1 MNDELDILH
10 VVEACGGGV
19 RRHLKLIMPELTRR
33 GIRCGVFAFGARYD
47 RDFPSDL
54 AHFEQ
59 VDGCKVW
66 SFPSESNGVMSLWR
80 AVRQLR
86 GVLREVR
93 PQAMHLHSSV
103 AGFVGRLAC
112 KALPGVKVVYSP
124 HAFAVH
130 PSLPLWVR
138 MSIRMIEQWGA
149 HRTNAYV
156 FVGRS
161 EISDANLL
169 CLPPEKFHLIE
180 NGLPDD
186 YRQTLLGRDEARA
199 RLGLAADETW
209 AVVPCRLTRQKGLQ
223 QVLAALERCHG
234 EKGGHLQ
241 VMFCGDGPLKS
252 ELEALAARLGVADRV
267 RFEGFVPDLSSLLM
281 AFDMAILPSLYE
293 GLSYVLLECLTA
305 GIPLVVSN
313 ILANVPR
320 PDLRN
325 CLQTFEVGDIDT
337 LAGSLEKTAEEPE
350 WARER
355 AAFGVEFMK
364 TDFRLSNQA
373 DKLAVLYNG
382 LLRSGSKTGL

>member
-54 AHFEQ
+54 AQFEQ

-66 SFPSESNGVMSLWR
+66 SFPTEDSGMMSIWR

-86 GVLREVR
+86 GILREAR

-112 KALPGVKVVYSP
+112 GALPGVKVIYSP

-180 NGLPDD
+180 NGLADD
-186 YRQTLLGRDEARA
+186 YEQTLLDRAEARK
-199 RLGLAADETW
+199 RLGLADDETW

-234 EKGGHLQ
+234 EKGGRLQ
-241 VMFCGDGPLKS
+241 VLFCGDGPLKS
-252 ELEALAARLGVADRV
+252 ELEALAARLGVSDRV
-267 RFEGFVPDLSSLLM
+267 KFPGFVPDLSSLLQ
-281 AFDMAILPSLYE
+281 AFDMAVLPSLYE
-293 GLSYVLLECLTA
+293 GLSYVLLECLA
-305 GIPLVVSN
+305 SGIPLIVSN

-337 LAGSLEKTAEEPE
+337 LAGALEKTTVEPE
-350 WARER
+350 WAKER

-373 DKLAVLYNG
+373 DKLTVLYNG
-382 LLRSGSKTGL
+382 LLRSGAKTEL

>member
-1 MNDELDILH
+1 
-10 VVEACGGGV
+10 
-19 RRHLKLIMPELTRR
+19 
-33 GIRCGVFAFGARYD
+33 
-47 RDFPSDL
+47 
-54 AHFEQ
+54 
-59 VDGCKVW
+59 
-66 SFPSESNGVMSLWR
+66 
-80 AVRQLR
+80 
-86 GVLREVR
+86 
-93 PQAMHLHSSV
+93 
-103 AGFVGRLAC
+103 
-112 KALPGVKVVYSP
+112 
-124 HAFAVH
+124 
-130 PSLPLWVR
+130 
-138 MSIRMIEQWGA
+138 
-149 HRTNAYV
+149 
-156 FVGRS
+156 
-161 EISDANLL
+161 
-169 CLPPEKFHLIE
+169 
-180 NGLPDD
+180 
-186 YRQTLLGRDEARA
+186 
-199 RLGLAADETW
+199 
-209 AVVPCRLTRQKGLQ
+209 
-223 QVLAALERCHG
+223 
-234 EKGGHLQ
+234 
-241 VMFCGDGPLKS
+241 MFCGDGPLKS

-293 GLSYVLLECLTA
+293 GVSYVLLDCLTS